1 MDGKAPVDE
10 QGVLGEEVMDR
21 IVDTPVEIVVT
32 TYNGEAYIAEQLDS
46 LLSQSHTAI
55 RILVFDDGSTDG
67 TEAIVR
73 DYAGR
78 YENIVW
84 HKNEHNLGYTMNF
97 LRGLKHTKAD
107 YVMLCDQD
115 DIWKP
120 DKVETTLKNML
131 DAESGDR
138 ETPILVFTD
147 AELYGSR
154 IPKNQSFHKTTHL
167 NTKKVDLGAVL
178 MENKCIGCTVMVN
191 RALLG
196 HLERLPKAIRVHDWW
211 LALIAA
217 GFGRIV
223 YLDEMT
229 LYYRQHDHNEIGGT
243 EYTGYVKKRLGAI
256 GAQRETVRETY
267 RQGAAFYKLFMA
279 ELPEDRR
286 RVAEVFAHMEHTP
299 FIRRRVN
306 MFRYGFKKSGMIR
319 NLGLFLLM

>member
-1 MDGKAPVDE
+1 MEP
-10 QGVLGEEVMDR
+10 L
-21 IVDTPVEIVVT
+21 VEIVLT
-32 TYNGEAYIAEQLDS
+32 TYNGERFIGEQLDS
-46 LLSQSHTAI
+46 LLQQTHSAL

-73 DYAGR
+73 EYIDR
-78 YENIVW
+78 HDNIVW
-84 HKNEHNLGYTMNF
+84 HKNERNRGYTMNF
-97 LRGLKHTKAD
+97 LHGLRTTKAD

-120 DKVETTLKNML
+120 DKVEKTLKTMVE
-131 DAESGDR
+131 AEKEDK

-147 AELYGSR
+147 AEIYDGR
-154 IPKNQSFHKTTHL
+154 TTGNRSFHKTTHL
-167 NTKKVDLGAVL
+167 NTKKVDLGSVL

-196 HLERLPKAIRVHDWW
+196 HLEHLPKVIRVHDWW

-223 YLDEMT
+223 YRDEMT

-243 EYTGYVKKRLGAI
+243 EYSGYVKKRLGAI
-256 GAQRETVRETY
+256 GAQREVVRTTY

-279 ELPEDRR
+279 ELPEETR
-286 RVAEVFAHMEHTP
+286 RVAEAFAGMERAS
-299 FIRRRVN
+299 FFGRRVR
-306 MFRYGFKKSGMIR
+306 MFRYGFKKSGWIR
-319 NLGLFLLM
+319 NIGLFFLM